1 MRFTKRTCVHKTC
14 SHEIA
19 HDNRYLFNAG
29 FTRVPE
35 EVIHRLTAVPL
46 GSVPQSVT
54 LGMKSSV
61 VFTVTVPEH
70 ACAGLSDTL
79 RVDVSWTYCDFISN
93 WLWLFCKVRSLYSTL
108 FLYLHFHE
116 FPHYAPASHLPNN
129 QYTRSINYPSLL
141 HHAPLRN
148 AHLLLLFG

>member
-1 MRFTKRTCVHKTC
+1 MHTYLLTC
-14 SHEIA
+14 SRGIV

-46 GSVPQSVT
+46 GSMPQSVT

-79 RVDVSWTYCDFISN
+79 RVDVSWTACDLSST
-93 WLWLFCKVRSLYSTL
+93 WLLIVVVK
-108 FLYLHFHE
+108 
-116 FPHYAPASHLPNN
+116 
-129 QYTRSINYPSLL
+129 
-141 HHAPLRN
+141 
-148 AHLLLLFG
+148 